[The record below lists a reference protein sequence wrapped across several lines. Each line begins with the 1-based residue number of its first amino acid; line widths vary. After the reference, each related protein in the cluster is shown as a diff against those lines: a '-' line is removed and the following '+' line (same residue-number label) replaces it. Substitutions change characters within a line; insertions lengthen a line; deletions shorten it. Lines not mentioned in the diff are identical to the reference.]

1 MAISPIGRIMST
13 MFASTCVLMAFG
25 SGVAHADPLVGM
37 TYTAAS
43 AAVTKWGSTAIV
55 STVVGDS
62 LVLDDCLV
70 TSSRKTSD
78 IKDNFKHKSG
88 YLLALNCNAKVAGP
102 GTPGNSAASV
112 AGRTEKKNSA
122 TAEWI
127 NTTSDGAKWCSD
139 NLKDCKNFCDAFG
152 KCSDKISALV
162 S

>member
-1 MAISPIGRIMST
+1 MGRIIGT
-13 MFASTCVLMAFG
+13 MLASACVLMAFG

-37 TYTAAS
+37 TYSAAS
-43 AAVTKWGSTAIV
+43 AAVSKWGSTAIV

-62 LVLDDCLV
+62 LVLDDCVV
-70 TSSRKTSD
+70 TSSRRTPNM
-78 IKDNFKHKSG
+78 KDNFDHKTG
-88 YLLALNCNAKVAGP
+88 YLLALNCYPKVAGP

-152 KCSDKISALV
+152 KCSDNISALV